1 VKLPR
6 LLSLARHHGDPM
18 YAEREKWVLRLESLG
33 LTPRRARAREAQ
45 RWAMWQAL
53 CRDDPSLRVSDVGA
67 YADFNRRWFEAQW
80 RPGRARQP
88 HGQARAASAE
98 APASL
103 RPTPATQPQAHP
115 AVSLRM
121 ALRTS
126 RPRLMAAWTKS
137 TDQGLG
143 HPRPRDRQTLA
154 RLRLETGPVRRL
166 PRALSA
172 PGSSAGPPGHA

>member
-1 VKLPR
+1 MKLPR

-103 RPTPATQPQAHP
+103 PPEP
-115 AVSLRM
+115 SY
-121 ALRTS
+121 
-126 RPRLMAAWTKS
+126 
-137 TDQGLG
+137 
-143 HPRPRDRQTLA
+143 A
-154 RLRLETGPVRRL
+154 RHTAP
-166 PRALSA
+166 SA
-172 PGSSAGPPGHA
+172 PGRVSKDGPQDVQTPVNGGLDEIDRPRVGPPETS